1 MRVPTIRLND
11 EEEALFQNYAALTGQ
26 PLSIFM
32 KHALTEI
39 NEDIFDVKTGSEAL
53 KKLSG
58 ETISLQDMMQ
68 AEGLSGK

>member
-1 MRVPTIRLND
+1 
-11 EEEALFQNYAALTGQ
+11 
-26 PLSIFM
+26 M

-39 NEDIFDVKTGSEAL
+39 NEDTFDVQTGSEAL